1 MARITT
7 YANDTAIATGD
18 KIIGTDAA
26 DNSTKNFTVGDLST
40 FVLRDTITTD
50 NIPEG
55 RSVVSGGMESVVQG
69 RIYQTTTSENNVAIP
84 AGFLFNLARDNSG
97 YVITLTGYGGS
108 VAFPYDVES
117 FIGKTWE
124 TTEYATRQN
133 QTITEFLTPPFSVV
147 SNAVVWRFRTTIT
160 NPLAID
166 VAAGTVGRRLT
177 SPVISSLD
185 RSFILVDSGLV
196 NATTDATA
204 ATAGVPING
213 LYRTDS
219 TVKIRVA

>member
-1 MARITT
+1 MGRIRTYTT
-7 YANDTAIATGD
+7 DTTITRAD
-18 KIIGTDAA
+18 KVIGTDVV
-26 DNSTKNFTVGDLST
+26 DNSTRNFTVGGLADFILT
-40 FVLRDTITTD
+40 DVITTD
-50 NIPEG
+50 AIPEG
-55 RSVVSGGMESVVQG
+55 RSVISGGTESVIQG
-69 RIYQTTTSENNVAIP
+69 RVYQTSTSENNVAIP
-84 AGFLFNLARDNSG
+84 AGFVFNLSRDTDG

-108 VAFPYDVES
+108 VAFPYDVNS

-133 QTITEFLTPPFSVV
+133 QRITEFLTPAFSVV
-147 SNAVVWRFRTTIT
+147 NNAVIWRFRTTIT
-160 NPLAID
+160 NPLAVD
-166 VAAGTVGRRLT
+166 VSAGTVGRRLT

-219 TVKIRVA
+219 TVKIRVS